1 MREQGFDMVVGSWQG
16 IYVPRGTPSN
26 VVNALFKASHETMK
40 HPEVVKRLTDNGIS
54 IVTSASPAEFKKFW
68 DDEIRR
74 FGKVIKE
81 AGLET
86 E

>member
-1 MREQGFDMVVGSWQG
+1 MSK
-16 IYVPRGTPSN
+16 GTPDN
-26 VVNALFKASHETMK
+26 VNSKLYKASHETMK
-40 HPEVVKRLTDNGIS
+40 NPEVVKRLTDSGIS

-68 DDEIRR
+68 DAEIRR

-81 AGLET
+81 AGLDT